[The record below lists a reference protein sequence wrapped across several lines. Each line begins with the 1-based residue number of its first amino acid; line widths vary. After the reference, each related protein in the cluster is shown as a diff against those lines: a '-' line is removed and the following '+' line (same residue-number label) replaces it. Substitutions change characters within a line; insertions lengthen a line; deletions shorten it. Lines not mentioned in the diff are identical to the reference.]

1 MLRADVA
8 QVVRVVAEQRVRRG
22 KIVATMAEPPVL
34 ARIATLGAILA
45 GVAALGAIL
54 TRIAALGARRAIAVP
69 AVMLAA
75 RPAFMLAAVP
85 AIVVAAPAVAV
96 ARATS
101 VGALAIRALAMDV
114 AAFAVEHVVEPLAL
128 VGRHR
133 AVGAGVRLVA
143 VDALFAAL
151 QAIGFAPGQGAVA
164 NAIADTVL
172 LIRLP
177 RIDAPPRLRRC
188 AARRQQARR
197 QHRA

>member
-96 ARATS
+96 ARAPS
-101 VGALAIRALAMDV
+101 VRALAIRALAIDV
-114 AAFAVEHVVEPLAL
+114 AAVAFDHVGEPQT
-128 VGRHR
+128 VRRRHR
-133 AVGAGVRLVA
+133 AAGWGARLV
-143 VDALFAAL
+143 
-151 QAIGFAPGQGAVA
+151 
-164 NAIADTVL
+164 
-172 LIRLP
+172 
-177 RIDAPPRLRRC
+177 
-188 AARRQQARR
+188 
-197 QHRA
+197 